1 MKILEQFYVPSI
13 KQAKH
18 AVKHIPSFT
27 KARVISVYDGDT
39 ITIARKKSIWWSSKI
54 YAYKVRLHGIDCPEI
69 RGSTLEEKHYAV
81 KAKEVLEAL
90 VLNKS
95 VKLDIH
101 GYDKYGRILANVKT
115 NNLNISEHL
124 IGLGLG
130 VPYNGKAKQIV
141 DWKLLY
147 NSKNPGSVIETVK

>member
-1 MKILEQFYVPSI
+1 MRILEQFYVPSI
-13 KQAKH
+13 RQAKK

-39 ITIARKKSIWWSSKI
+39 FTIARKESIWWRSKI
-54 YAYKVRLHGIDCPEI
+54 YTYKVRLYGIDCPEL
-69 RGSTLEEKHYAV
+69 RGSTSEEKYYAV
-81 KAKEVLEAL
+81 KAKEVVEAL

-95 VKLDIH
+95 VKLEIH
-101 GYDKYGRILANVKT
+101 GYDKYGRILANVRT

-130 VPYNGKAKQIV
+130 VPYYGKAKQIV

-147 NSKNPGSVIETVK
+147 NSKNPGSMIETVK